1 MEGFTRRL
9 QTSYETDHC
18 DRAVT
23 IRIFR
28 RPLNLGEAMLD
39 DLELHATATC
49 GKFFKAETGELS
61 LSHGRLR
68 FVVLGTAVFD
78 TSFKAIEKITWHWY
92 SFSGAFEATIEG
104 TNYFLSFVPRN
115 AQLGGSWSSG
125 LRTGRQWRA
134 AFEGRTIPIS
144 GPIMARIFLVLMRV
158 VVFFLLGC
166 FAIITFSQAI
176 DPHRSNYDAIM
187 FGWLPALVC
196 IGQLVL
202 MVIQGFIDIRDYFRA

>member
-18 DRAVT
+18 NHAVT
-23 IRIFR
+23 IKTQR
-28 RPLNLGEAMLD
+28 RPLKLEGSMLD
-39 DLELHATATC
+39 DLELHANVTC

-78 TSFKAIEKITWHWY
+78 TSFKAIEKIVWHWY
-92 SFSGAFEATIEG
+92 SFSAAFEATIEG
-104 TNYFLSFVPRN
+104 ATYFISFVPRN
-115 AQLGGSWSSG
+115 AQLAGSWSSG

-134 AFEGRTIPIS
+134 AFEGRTIPTH
-144 GPIMARIFLVLMRV
+144 GPWLARIFLVLMQV
-158 VVFFLLGC
+158 VMFFFLGC
-166 FAIITFSQAI
+166 FTILAIIQIEENRT
-176 DPHRSNYDAIM
+176 NYDAFF

-196 IGQLVL
+196 ISQMVL
-202 MVIQGFIDIRDYFRA
+202 IVIKGFIDIRNYFRA

>member
-1 MEGFTRRL
+1 
-9 QTSYETDHC
+9 
-18 DRAVT
+18 
-23 IRIFR
+23 
-28 RPLNLGEAMLD
+28 MLD
-39 DLELHATATC
+39 DLELHSNATC
-49 GKFFKAETGELS
+49 GKFLKAETGELS

-68 FVVLGTAVFD
+68 FVALGKSVFD

-134 AFEGRTIPIS
+134 AFEGRTIPTH
-144 GPIMARIFLVLMRV
+144 GPWLARVFLVLAQV
-158 VVFFLLGC
+158 VMFFFLGC
-166 FAIITFSQAI
+166 FAILAFSHAI
-176 DPHRSNYDAIM
+176 EDQRTNYDAIF

-196 IGQLVL
+196 LGQMVL